1 MVEVIL
7 VVATFEEK
15 TDTIVACAT
24 PPGKGA
30 IAIIRLSG
38 KNTLTIIKAI
48 IKSNESVDEWRSR
61 TLVHGFVVDSN
72 RRPLDEVL
80 CSVMNAPRSYTG
92 EDVAE
97 IYCHGGEGI
106 IRTLLE
112 LAIENGARLA
122 HPGEF
127 TRRAYENGKL
137 DITKA
142 QVVQQLIEA
151 HTREELYGSCRVLTG
166 ELAQH
171 LRKIAE
177 KTEETLAVIE
187 AAIDFSEEQD
197 VHENL
202 APSLKKLSTQL
213 ERLVSLSRRKAD
225 QTAEVVV
232 AGRINVGKSSIVNK
246 LCDRKVS
253 IVTSDPGTTRDAVE
267 VETTFGGLRVK
278 LVDTAGQGLGSL
290 NCKAE
295 FEAQAVAA
303 SKVQRA
309 NIVLWVGTDIVQML
323 NEAPP
328 KEKNRDV
335 VLVVNKIDLL
345 SSNERDRCI
354 EHVAKV
360 DGLMISALTGEG
372 FDRLIDAL
380 TKKLLVQVGPADGIP
395 ISIWQEEGIDN
406 TRDSILKATDRIKDN
421 DLELA
426 AEDLNR
432 ALDQTNMLLGE
443 NAGDDILD
451 RIFERFCI
459 GK

>member
-1 MVEVIL
+1 MVY
-7 VVATFEEK
+7 TFEEK

-30 IAIIRLSG
+30 IAIVRLSG
-38 KNTLTIIKAI
+38 ENTLKIIKTIIR
-48 IKSNESVDEWRSR
+48 SNESVDGWRSR
-61 TLVHGFVVDSN
+61 ALVHGFAVDSN
-72 RRPLDEVL
+72 CRRLDEVL

-106 IRTLLE
+106 VRTLLE

-142 QVVQQLIEA
+142 QVVQQIIEA
-151 HTREELYGSCRVLTG
+151 HTREELHGACRVLTG
-166 ELAQH
+166 ELAEH
-171 LRKIAE
+171 LRNIEEKI
-177 KTEETLAVIE
+177 TETLTVIE

-197 VHENL
+197 VYTNL
-202 APSLKKLSTQL
+202 TPNLNKLTTQL
-213 ERLVSLSRRKAD
+213 EQLVSLSRRKVD

-246 LCDRKVS
+246 LCNRKVS
-253 IVTSDPGTTRDAVE
+253 IVTSDPGTTRDAIE
-267 VETTFGGLRVK
+267 VETIFGGLRAR
-278 LVDTAGQGLGSL
+278 LVDTAGQGMGSL
-290 NCKAE
+290 NCEADR
-295 FEAQAVAA
+295 EAQVIAA
-303 SKVQRA
+303 SKVEGA
-309 NIVLWVGTDIVQML
+309 NIVLWVGTNVGQML
-323 NEAPP
+323 KEAPP
-328 KEKNRDV
+328 IKKSRDV
-335 VLVVNKIDLL
+335 VLVVNKVDLL
-345 SSNERDRCI
+345 STNERARCI
-354 EHVAKV
+354 EQVAKV
-360 DGLMISALTGEG
+360 GGLMVSALTGEG
-372 FDRLIDAL
+372 LDRLTDVI

-406 TRDSILKATDRIKDN
+406 TRGSILKAADRIKDN

-432 ALDQTNMLLGE
+432 ARDQTNILLGD
-443 NAGDDILD
+443 NTGDDILD